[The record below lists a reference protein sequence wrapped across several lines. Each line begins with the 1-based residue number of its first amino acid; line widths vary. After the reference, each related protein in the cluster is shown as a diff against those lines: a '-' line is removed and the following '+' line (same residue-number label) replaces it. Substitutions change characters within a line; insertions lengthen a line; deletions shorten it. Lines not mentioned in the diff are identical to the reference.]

1 MFLRDLYTSAKRRWY
16 FIIAGLVVTAAM
28 SFWVFRVAPVT
39 YEATANV
46 ALIPPPT
53 AVISGDNPFLYMG
66 GLDQAMGVFTVK
78 LNSDSVRSPI
88 EDSYPGADYSTERD
102 ATTSGPIVRVKVTG
116 DSAATTLEV
125 LNRVLDVMPAT
136 LSSLQDELSLPQA
149 SRISLLTLGVD
160 KDTTL
165 VGEAR
170 TRALL
175 VVAALG
181 MAGTLLMTGLA
192 DKRMIRRRV
201 KKRVVTDTP
210 SNNAS
215 PTPEGELR
223 RRNRASRI
231 PLSTEAY
238 SVGAPVDAPL
248 SEPQAPVAGL
258 RR

>member
-1 MFLRDLYTSAKRRWY
+1 ML
-16 FIIAGLVVTAAM
+16 AGLLITAGM

-66 GLDQAMGVFTVK
+66 GLDQAMGVLTVK
-78 LNSDSVRSPI
+78 VNSDSVRGPI
-88 EDSYPGADYSTERD
+88 EEAYPGAEYSTEHD
-102 ATTSGPIVRVKVTG
+102 TTTSGPIVRVKVSG
-116 DSAATTLEV
+116 DSSATTLEV
-125 LNRVLDVMPAT
+125 LNRVLEVMPAT
-136 LSSLQDELSLPQA
+136 ITSLQDELSLPQA
-149 SRISLLTLGVD
+149 SRISLLTLGID

-181 MAGTLLMTGLA
+181 LAGTLLVTGLA
-192 DKRMIRRRV
+192 DKRLIKRRG
-201 KKRVVTDTP
+201 KKHVGTP
-210 SNNAS
+210 AS
-215 PTPEGELR
+215 LPDDFPLAEGELT
-223 RRNRASRI
+223 RRNRADRV
-231 PLSTEAY
+231 PLPS
-238 SVGAPVDAPL
+238 SSFSGAIRTAEPL
-248 SEPQAPVAGL
+248 PDPHVPVADL

>member
-1 MFLRDLYTSAKRRWY
+1 MFLRDLYASAIRRWY
-16 FIIAGLVVTAAM
+16 FVLAGLLITAAM

-66 GLDQAMGVFTVK
+66 GLDQAMGVLTVK
-78 LNSDSVRSPI
+78 LNSDSVRDSI
-88 EDSYPGADYSTERD
+88 EDAYPGAVYSTERD
-102 ATTSGPIVRVKVTG
+102 ATTSGPIIRVKVAG
-116 DSAATTLEV
+116 DSAATTLEI

-136 LSSLQDELSLPQA
+136 LSSLQDELSLPKA

-181 MAGTLLMTGLA
+181 MAGTLLLTGLA
-192 DKRMIRRRV
+192 DKRLIRRRGNRHV
-201 KKRVVTDTP
+201 GAGTSSTDDFP
-210 SNNAS
+210 R
-215 PTPEGELR
+215 PEGEMRRRSRAARASLPSGSYSGTTPTAAPLPEPHSSVDLR
-223 RRNRASRI
+223 R
-231 PLSTEAY
+231 
-238 SVGAPVDAPL
+238 
-248 SEPQAPVAGL
+248 
-258 RR
+258 

>member
-1 MFLRDLYTSAKRRWY
+1 ML
-16 FIIAGLVVTAAM
+16 AGLLITAGM

-39 YEATANV
+39 FEATANV

-66 GLDQAMGVFTVK
+66 GLEQAMGVLTVK
-78 LNSDSVRSPI
+78 MNSDSVRGPI
-88 EDSYPGADYSTERD
+88 EDAYPGAEYSTERD
-102 ATTSGPIVRVKVTG
+102 ATTSGPIVRVKVAG
-116 DSAATTLEV
+116 DSSATTLDV

-136 LSSLQDELSLPQA
+136 IASLQDELSLPQA

-181 MAGTLLMTGLA
+181 LAGTLLLTGLA
-192 DKRMIRRRV
+192 DKKLIKRRG
-201 KKRVVTDTP
+201 KKHVGAA
-210 SNNAS
+210 AS
-215 PTPEGELR
+215 PPDDFPVAERELTRRSRADRVPLPLPSKSYSGTITPAEPLTDPHVPVADLR
-223 RRNRASRI
+223 R
-231 PLSTEAY
+231 
-238 SVGAPVDAPL
+238 
-248 SEPQAPVAGL
+248 
-258 RR
+258 